1 MAYNVVH
8 IDSVINLGPA
18 YFFDANLWLK
28 ILKPP
33 INLSRRDE
41 KYLSFVER
49 FKKDP
54 NQPKI
59 IITAFLLSEVIN
71 RYLHDVSYKRFCQK
85 QKQDSPPK
93 SYYKQVYRV
102 SKDYKNDYINICDDI
117 DSFSSIFI
125 LVSDDLGGKI
135 GLAQI
140 LQSPMLSLDFNDQYY
155 YLQAKTNGYPIV
167 TDDGDF
173 YVEDVQILTY
183 NQTLIERVKSA
194 IEIKR
199 P

>member
-1 MAYNVVH
+1 MAYNIVH
-8 IDSVINLGPA
+8 IDRVTKLGSA

-33 INLSRRDE
+33 INLSARDK
-41 KYLSFVER
+41 KYLDFVER
-49 FKKDP
+49 FKNDP
-54 NQPKI
+54 GQPKI

-71 RYLHDVSYKRFCQK
+71 RYLHDVSYKRFCDK
-85 QKQDSPPK
+85 QKQTNPPK

-102 SKDYKNDYINICDDI
+102 SNDYKSDYVNICDDI
-117 DSFSSIFI
+117 DAFSSIFT

-135 GLAQI
+135 DLTHI
-140 LQSPMLSLDFNDQYY
+140 LQNPILYLDFNDQYY
-155 YLQAKTNGYPIV
+155 YLLAKSHGYPIV

-173 YVEDVQILTY
+173 FVEDVEILTF
-183 NQTLIERVKSA
+183 NSVLIDRAKSA
-194 IEIKR
+194 VTIKH